1 MQTLRNSQQF
11 RRVYEQ
17 GNKIHTPFFSAFF
30 LKNDLGERRYGI
42 TVTRKIG
49 CAVVRN
55 RCKRRLREIVRRHEL
70 GQSCYPSCSGSGF
83 VSGSGSGSGS
93 TGFDLVLN
101 VKSELANADFDRL
114 QESFARLMKKVS
126 YEMDRS
132 SSAEII

>member
-1 MQTLRNSQQF
+1 MQTLSNSQQF

-17 GNKIHTPFFSAFF
+17 GQKFHTPFFSAFF
-30 LKNDLGERRYGI
+30 LRNEAGERRYGI

-55 RCKRRLREIVRRHEL
+55 RCKRRLREIVRKHEL
-70 GQSCYPSCSGSGF
+70 CHSCSA
-83 VSGSGSGSGS
+83 SGSN
-93 TGFDLVLN
+93 GFDLVLN
-101 VKSELANADFDRL
+101 VKSEMTKADFDRL
-114 QESFARLMKKVS
+114 QESFARLMKRVC

>member
-17 GNKIHTPFFSAFF
+17 GHKIHTPFFSAFF
-30 LKNDLGERRYGI
+30 LRNDAGERRYGI

-49 CAVVRN
+49 GAVVRN
-55 RCKRRLREIVRRHEL
+55 RCKRRLREIVRKHEL
-70 GQSCYPSCSGSGF
+70 CQSCSASAYN
-83 VSGSGSGSGS
+83 
-93 TGFDLVLN
+93 GFDLVLN
-101 VKSELANADFDRL
+101 VKSELAKADFDRL
-114 QESFARLMKKVS
+114 QESFARLMKKVC